1 VIIEITF
8 ISLTSTP
15 RATPRDLALKAVYL
29 HPKIG
34 IVKHY
39 TTQNMGVRKNS
50 LIGKLDLLAKL
61 SPVMVITSV
70 VRLKH
75 ANIDEQ
81 KPDHCKSMPAMIN
94 ITSEQST
101 AYASSPIGIPNPMM

>member
-1 VIIEITF
+1 
-8 ISLTSTP
+8 
-15 RATPRDLALKAVYL
+15 
-29 HPKIG
+29 
-34 IVKHY
+34 
-39 TTQNMGVRKNS
+39 MGVRKNS

-81 KPDHCKSMPAMIN
+81 KLDHC
-94 ITSEQST
+94 
-101 AYASSPIGIPNPMM
+101 